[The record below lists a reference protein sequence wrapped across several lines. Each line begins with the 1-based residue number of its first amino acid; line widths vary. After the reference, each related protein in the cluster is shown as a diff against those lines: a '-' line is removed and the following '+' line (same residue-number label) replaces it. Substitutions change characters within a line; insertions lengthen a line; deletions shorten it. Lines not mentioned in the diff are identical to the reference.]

1 MPEFRQVVF
10 QGRTYTVDE
19 DGTVQ
24 PAPGVDME
32 EYDRKLMEMGFVF
45 EDDPEDEDEDEV
57 TLTFLAEPEAPTK
70 P

>member
-1 MPEFRQVVF
+1 VPEPRLE
-10 QGRTYTVDE
+10 RLRSIPRDK
-19 DGTVQ
+19 DGWVL
-24 PAPGVDME
+24 PNPDVDME
-32 EYDRKLMEMGFVF
+32 EYDRKLVEMGFVF